1 MCFHYDLLA
10 WEPSPT
16 RVTKS
21 YSRRFTANERF
32 YRETKFSRVS
42 RVPQSKF
49 EANWSRGSWVMLG
62 KANKQRLQFY
72 IYRYGTGCSIK
83 HGNSV
88 TNSRSSLLW
97 ISIVR
102 PDFKSPNIIMS
113 ARVYF
118 IKMIKDF
125 KYVSHVSARWTVQK
139 TDKFTLLEYWNFL
152 VVQPYA
158 VKT

>member
-1 MCFHYDLLA
+1 MKLEVYILSWYSYKKYCLTFFH
-10 WEPSPT
+10 
-16 RVTKS
+16 K
-21 YSRRFTANERF
+21 NF
-32 YRETKFSRVS
+32 YTYHVVYLFSRKIPIV
-42 RVPQSKF
+42 
-49 EANWSRGSWVMLG
+49 L
-62 KANKQRLQFY
+62 LY
-72 IYRYGTGCSIK
+72 YTGCPNK

-125 KYVSHVSARWTVQK
+125 KYVSHVSARWTVK
-139 TDKFTLLEYWNFL
+139 TDKFTLFVYCNFL
-152 VVQPYA
+152 VLQSTTECRQNINKQIVNIADETLTDYSFLSRYHFT
-158 VKT
+158 KSKN